1 MITVKLFGI
10 AREIVGSSSI
20 VIEEAIPTVEKL
32 LDHLKSEYTQLN
44 KLTSLL
50 VAVNSEYASAD
61 AEIGTNDEIAII
73 PPVSGG

>member
-1 MITVKLFGI
+1 MKLFGI
-10 AREIVGSSSI
+10 AREIVGSSNI

>member
-1 MITVKLFGI
+1 MKLFGI

-61 AEIGTNDEIAII
+61 AEIGMNDEIAII

>member
-20 VIEEAIPTVEKL
+20 VIEEATPTVEEL
-32 LDHLKSEYTQLN
+32 LEYLKSKFPQLN

-50 VAVNSEYASAD
+50 VAVNSEYAAAD
-61 AEIGTNDEIAII
+61 REISTNDEIAII

>member
-61 AEIGTNDEIAII
+61 AEIGMNDEIAII

>member
-1 MITVKLFGI
+1 MKLFGI